1 MEEMRFQQGVIG
13 GQKKL
18 EDGTLFPM
26 VLLPATVHHTIES
39 FTNAI
44 QQNQEWIT
52 NQLKDAGAVLF
63 RGFPV
68 KNASD
73 FNAVVEA
80 FGWEEQPYLG
90 AASRTRIEG
99 RVYTANEAPLDQPIQ
114 FHHEMSMYEDFPTKL
129 AFYCEIA
136 PPEGGQTAILWSHK
150 ITQKME
156 QKYPELIRKL
166 EKVGLMYSTTLP
178 PEDDPNDFRHG
189 WQTHFQTKDK
199 EEAEKKAA
207 KSGYQVQW
215 LEDGCLNLIIGPSV
229 AIRTFDAEKKA
240 WFNYIILRNPK
251 DPLTLGDGT
260 LFPREAIETCVQIAG
275 EECVEVTWEVGDVLV
290 LDNRLVQ
297 HARKPSKP
305 PRRVL
310 AAFCK

>member
-13 GQKKL
+13 GQKRI
-18 EDGTLFPM
+18 EDGNLFPM

-44 QQNQEWIT
+44 QQNQEW
-52 NQLKDAGAVLF
+52 
-63 RGFPV
+63 
-68 KNASD
+68 
-73 FNAVVEA
+73 
-80 FGWEEQPYLG
+80 EEQPYLG

-99 RVYTANEAPLDQPIQ
+99 RVYTANEAPLHQPIQ
-114 FHHEMSMYEDFPTKL
+114 FLHEMSVYEDFPTKL

-136 PPEGGQTAILWSHK
+136 PPEGGQTATLWSHK

-156 QKYPELIRKL
+156 QKYTELIRKL

-178 PEDDPNDFRHG
+178 PEDDPNDFLHG

-207 KSGYQVQW
+207 KSGYQAQW
-215 LEDGCLNLIIGPSV
+215 LEYGCLNLIIGPRV

-240 WFNYIILRNPK
+240 WFNYIIWHNPK
-251 DPLTLGDGT
+251 DPLTLGDGS
-260 LFPREAIETCVQIAG
+260 LFPREAIETCVQIVG